1 MTDEQRA
8 ELKRLA
14 EAATPGPWSTKDYGP
29 DHMEVLLPNGFSR
42 VISDPTT
49 VTDYDARY
57 IAAANPAAVLDLL
70 SEREEDQGVI
80 RVWRGRTERA
90 EAERDALK
98 AENER
103 LRARLARVEAKVRE
117 FSHAEACAVDDEYD
131 ADDTDGC
138 VCVLR
143 VLAE

>member
-14 EAATPGPWSTKDYGP
+14 EAATPGPWVAILTGDGTQGWVGTGPAQFLKQDYDGEY
-29 DHMEVLLPNGFSR
+29 DAN
-42 VISDPTT
+42 
-49 VTDYDARY
+49 DARY
-57 IAAANPAAVLDLL
+57 ISAANPAAVLDLL
-70 SEREEDQGVI
+70 S
-80 RVWRGRTERA
+80 
-90 EAERDALK
+90 ERDALK

-117 FSHAEACAVDDEYD
+117 FSHAEACAVDDTFD
-131 ADDTDGC
+131 PDDTDGC